1 MTRGQKLGLIALGA
15 VLLAPVLM
23 ASGASGGPFVQS
35 IIAAFRK
42 VFKINTEQVASIEA
56 LAAAWEKYGD
66 GDQRKFL
73 YLLCLSWHECRLRS
87 IPEKRSAPGTTIW
100 DEYQVNYWSSGYY
113 GRGYPQLTWKDNYR
127 KMGEIIGVD
136 LVGNPDLALV
146 PKYSAQIMVIGM
158 TRGSFTGKRLSDY
171 INAKG
176 ADYYNAR
183 RTIGAIW
190 VADVDT
196 AALIVSYLGR
206 ITAAMKAGISGCG
219 CGCPSHVGAIYS
231 DVPKIYAC
239 HDGTYST
246 SSGSRAC
253 SRHGGRKSDQP
264 LTLQSGGSGL
274 LNIQD
279 VPLSAIHVDTK
290 LFQGREK
297 EFAERS
303 VMNIVN
309 DVVKGQFVWENLD
322 PITLWRSPEGKL
334 FLLSGHSRQEAFKR
348 LSAAGYTVDGKGF
361 ERIPAKIYQGA
372 TADTAKRIALESNTL
387 STKETD
393 IERAA
398 YYRKL
403 RQNGA
408 DEKTLLATI
417 KKNEARNWTNIYA
430 YTFLSPTGRTWAAL
444 QQLGEGEDT
453 SATLAKSLARWIGQA
468 RRGWPALTNEHEA
481 ELYAWLFDRRGY
493 GTGPAQVSSE
503 REFLEKV
510 ALFIQKNTFFG
521 TFDASKPLNI
531 LGAMQKSPAEAEHDA
546 QIAQRQK
553 QIVETERIIRDEIKR
568 LTAARATKADL
579 QRIVAPY
586 ETSLRNLRADL
597 QRLILKKSEIVEYSK
612 REAQLFG
619 IRRPAGRIA

>member
-1 MTRGQKLGLIALGA
+1 MTRGQKIGLIALGA
-15 VLLAPVLM
+15 ALLVPALLT
-23 ASGASGGPFVQS
+23 AGSGSGA
-35 IIAAFRK
+35 
-42 VFKINTEQVASIEA
+42 VA
-56 LAAAWEKYGD
+56 
-66 GDQRKFL
+66 
-73 YLLCLSWHECRLRS
+73 LL
-87 IPEKRSAPGTTIW
+87 
-100 DEYQVNYWSSGYY
+100 
-113 GRGYPQLTWKDNYR
+113 
-127 KMGEIIGVD
+127 
-136 LVGNPDLALV
+136 
-146 PKYSAQIMVIGM
+146 
-158 TRGSFTGKRLSDY
+158 
-171 INAKG
+171 
-176 ADYYNAR
+176 
-183 RTIGAIW
+183 
-190 VADVDT
+190 
-196 AALIVSYLGR
+196 SYLGQKGLPRGMKNNNPGNIRVGNAAWQGKIPLGQNTDRAFEQFTTYVYGIRAMIKNLLSYYRDGLNTVER
-206 ITAAMKAGISGCG
+206 IIYRWAPPADHNDTSAYVSTVCSRGGFSPSGRINLTDRDTMRRLVIAMTYVENARDAVTPEQFNYAWGLAGLSGVCG
-219 CGCPSHVGAIYS
+219 CGCSAHVGAIYPA
-231 DVPKIYAC
+231 VPSVYAC
-239 HDGTYST
+239 NDGTYST

-264 LTLQSGGSGL
+264 LTLQAGGSGL

-290 LFQGREK
+290 LFQGREN
-297 EFAERS
+297 EFSERS

-309 DVVKGQFVWENLD
+309 DVAAGSFVWENLD

-334 FLLSGHSRQEAFKR
+334 YLLSGHSRNEAFKR
-348 LSAAGYTVDGKGF
+348 LAAAGYKVDGKGF
-361 ERIPAKIYQGA
+361 ERIPSKIYQGA

-403 RQNGA
+403 RQNGV
-408 DEKTLLATI
+408 DEKTLLAAI

-493 GTGPAQVSSE
+493 GTGSGQVSSE

-510 ALFIQKNTFFG
+510 SLFIQKNTFFG
-521 TFDASKPLNI
+521 AFDASKPLNI

-553 QIVETERIIRDEIKR
+553 QIIETERIIRDEIKR
-568 LTAARATKADL
+568 LTAAKATKADL

-597 QRLILKKSEIVEYSK
+597 QRLILKKSEVVEYSK

-619 IRRPAGRIA
+619 IRRAAVRIA